1 MDVDYPTEGS
11 DLPYPLPYS
20 RHEPWSLAPWLTGL
34 IVALVIFV
42 ILIPA
47 LCSAC
52 YHYYSY
58 KVSYHKKVGAFYY
71 PDSIILSLPS
81 VFSHAV
87 RITIVIEAQIPPFSL
102 A

>member
-1 MDVDYPTEGS
+1 MSPEDELFKPVT
-11 DLPYPLPYS
+11 PLPYS
-20 RHEPWSLAPWLTGL
+20 RIEPWSLAPWLTGI

-58 KVSYHKKVGAFYY
+58 KVISHKLLFDAQLKTLNVPLTIGCR
-71 PDSIILSLPS
+71 DWLSKAY
-81 VFSHAV
+81 F
-87 RITIVIEAQIPPFSL
+87 
-102 A
+102 

>member
-1 MDVDYPTEGS
+1 MTPEDP
-11 DLPYPLPYS
+11 LPQFDAPITPLPYS
-20 RHEPWSLAPWLTGL
+20 RHEPWTLAPWLTGI

-58 KVSYHKKVGAFYY
+58 KVRVTCKTESFF
-71 PDSIILSLPS
+71 I
-81 VFSHAV
+81 
-87 RITIVIEAQIPPFSL
+87 
-102 A
+102 

>member
-1 MDVDYPTEGS
+1 MQFSSIKAKNVTMVDPDLELDFGS
-11 DLPYPLPYS
+11 PITPLPYS
-20 RHEPWSLAPWLTGL
+20 RHEPWSLAPWLTGI

-58 KVSYHKKVGAFYY
+58 KVKEFFFLY
-71 PDSIILSLPS
+71 D
-81 VFSHAV
+81 
-87 RITIVIEAQIPPFSL
+87 IENL
-102 A
+102 EL

>member
-1 MDVDYPTEGS
+1 MQFSLKAKNVTMVDP
-11 DLPYPLPYS
+11 DLELDFESPITPLPYS
-20 RHEPWSLAPWLTGL
+20 RHEPWSLAPWLTGI

-58 KVSYHKKVGAFYY
+58 KVKEFFSVRYRKSRVVN
-71 PDSIILSLPS
+71 IL
-81 VFSHAV
+81 A
-87 RITIVIEAQIPPFSL
+87 
-102 A
+102 

>member
-1 MDVDYPTEGS
+1 MKNPEFAEPLGT
-11 DLPYPLPYS
+11 PLPYS
-20 RHEPWSLAPWLTGL
+20 RHEPWTLAPWLTGI

-58 KVSYHKKVGAFYY
+58 KVSCYLIIHKIFLY
-71 PDSIILSLPS
+71 ST
-81 VFSHAV
+81 FH
-87 RITIVIEAQIPPFSL
+87 RVIERSR
-102 A
+102 

>member
-1 MDVDYPTEGS
+1 MTLEDPNKNYDIPIT
-11 DLPYPLPYS
+11 PLPYS
-20 RHEPWSLAPWLTGL
+20 RHEPWTLAPWLTGI

-58 KVSYHKKVGAFYY
+58 KV
-71 PDSIILSLPS
+71 
-81 VFSHAV
+81 
-87 RITIVIEAQIPPFSL
+87 R
-102 A
+102 

>member
-1 MDVDYPTEGS
+1 MQFSLKAKNVTMVDPDLELDFGS
-11 DLPYPLPYS
+11 PITPLPYS
-20 RHEPWSLAPWLTGL
+20 RHEPWSLAPWLTGI

-58 KVSYHKKVGAFYY
+58 KVKEFLVLY
-71 PDSIILSLPS
+71 D
-81 VFSHAV
+81 
-87 RITIVIEAQIPPFSL
+87 IENL
-102 A
+102 EL

>member
-1 MDVDYPTEGS
+1 MNSDTEYYQ
-11 DLPYPLPYS
+11 PVTPLPYS
-20 RHEPWSLAPWLTGL
+20 RIEPWSLAPWLTGI

-58 KVSYHKKVGAFYY
+58 KVNHHLKIAAIRSQLFVYNGRKTADKCIGGKFEFFFKK
-71 PDSIILSLPS
+71 
-81 VFSHAV
+81 
-87 RITIVIEAQIPPFSL
+87 
-102 A
+102 

>member
-1 MDVDYPTEGS
+1 MQFSLKAKNVTMVDPDLELDFGS
-11 DLPYPLPYS
+11 PITPLPYS
-20 RHEPWSLAPWLTGL
+20 RHEPWSLAPWLTGI

-58 KVSYHKKVGAFYY
+58 KVKDFF
-71 PDSIILSLPS
+71 S
-81 VFSHAV
+81 VRYRKSRV
-87 RITIVIEAQIPPFSL
+87 VNR
-102 A
+102 